1 MLKNINKPV
10 IFFNVLTGLA
20 FIYLLKNYNENTKHI
35 LNKLYS
41 LKNWIVQYSCSFL
54 KRYESIQLPI
64 IDKDIIVDLSNEELE
79 QKFVQTCN
87 AVKMYRTKL
96 KTEEWL
102 HLYGLFKQATIGN
115 MILRNEEESTKSN
128 DTSSNNNDTSSK
140 NYDTSS
146 KNYDTSS
153 KNYDTSSKNYDTSS
167 KNYDT
172 SSKNYDTSSENYD
185 TSSNNNDTS
194 SYNNIENISNIDGKK
209 KKKNKNKN
217 NKNTNT
223 NNNNNNNNNNNKNNN
238 NNMEFIEIQKR
249 KAWKNCYNVN
259 KNTCKYLYVQYF
271 NKLFPDALEK
281 LNNDDN
287 MKFSKTVSKMKPFKE
302 QNKKHLENENN
313 DDDNNICDI
322 LCQHV
327 VMGDLASIKK
337 NLKHNPS
344 LINKKNSSGLTPLH
358 YACDRGYIDIV
369 KYLVH
374 QGANINVEDSY
385 GDTPLHMAAYSEK
398 LNVVDFLKSVGA
410 DINKTNSEGLT
421 IDWILSQ
428 N

>member
-54 KRYESIQLPI
+54 KRYDSIQLPI
-64 IDKDIIVDLSNEELE
+64 IDKDIIIDLSNEELE
-79 QKFVQTCN
+79 EKFVQTCN
-87 AVKMYRTKL
+87 AVKMYRNKL

-115 MILRNEEESTKSN
+115 MILSNEEDSTKN
-128 DTSSNNNDTSSK
+128 TETSSNNNDTP
-140 NYDTSS
+140 
-146 KNYDTSS
+146 
-153 KNYDTSSKNYDTSS
+153 
-167 KNYDT
+167 
-172 SSKNYDTSSENYD
+172 
-185 TSSNNNDTS
+185 SNNNDTS

-209 KKKNKNKN
+209 KKKNKNNKNKNKN
-217 NKNTNT
+217 NK
-223 NNNNNNNNNNNKNNN
+223 NNNKNNN

-302 QNKKHLENENN
+302 QNKKHLENDNN
-313 DDDNNICDI
+313 DDNNICDI

-369 KYLVH
+369 KYLVN
-374 QGANINVEDSY
+374 QGAHINVEDSY

-398 LNVVDFLKSVGA
+398 LNVVDFLQSVGA

>member
-54 KRYESIQLPI
+54 KRYDSIQLPI
-64 IDKDIIVDLSNEELE
+64 IDKDIIIDLSNEELE
-79 QKFVQTCN
+79 EKFVQTCN
-87 AVKMYRTKL
+87 AVKMYRNKL

-115 MILRNEEESTKSN
+115 MILSNEEDSTKNTETSSNNNDTLSKNSETSSNNN
-128 DTSSNNNDTSSK
+128 DTSSNNNDTSS
-140 NYDTSS
+140 NDNDTP
-146 KNYDTSS
+146 
-153 KNYDTSSKNYDTSS
+153 
-167 KNYDT
+167 
-172 SSKNYDTSSENYD
+172 
-185 TSSNNNDTS
+185 SNNNDTS

-209 KKKNKNKN
+209 KKKNKNNKNKNKNKN
-217 NKNTNT
+217 NK
-223 NNNNNNNNNNNKNNN
+223 NNNKNNN

-302 QNKKHLENENN
+302 QNKKHIENDNN
-313 DDDNNICDI
+313 DDNNICDI

-369 KYLVH
+369 KYLVN

>member
-1 MLKNINKPV
+1 MLKKINKPV

-54 KRYESIQLPI
+54 KKYERIQLPI
-64 IDKDIIVDLSNEELE
+64 IDKDIIIDLSDEELE
-79 QKFVQTCN
+79 EKFIQTCN

-115 MILRNEEESTKSN
+115 MILPNEEGSTKNS
-128 DTSSNNNDTSSK
+128 DISSKSSDAASKNSDNSSKNNDTSSK
-140 NYDTSS
+140 NNDTSS
-146 KNYDTSS
+146 KNSDISL
-153 KNYDTSSKNYDTSS
+153 
-167 KNYDT
+167 
-172 SSKNYDTSSENYD
+172 
-185 TSSNNNDTS
+185 NNN
-194 SYNNIENISNIDGKK
+194 IQNISIIDGKK
-209 KKKNKNKN
+209 KKKNNKNKNKNKN
-217 NKNTNT
+217 NKNK
-223 NNNNNNNNNNNKNNN
+223 NNNNNN
-238 NNMEFIEIQKR
+238 MDFIEIQKR

-281 LNNDDN
+281 LNNNEN

-302 QNKKHLENENN
+302 QNKKNIENDN
-313 DDDNNICDI
+313 DDDNICDI

-327 VMGDLASIKK
+327 VMGDLANIKK
-337 NLKHNPS
+337 NLKRNPS